1 MPEESNFL
9 GILLA
14 IFRAQSD
21 VCTTKT
27 KEVHTM
33 KLTFNVTKEN
43 KKAFAKAIGAIT
55 GEKAVY
61 QFTPTYAFQIG
72 DLTVNRDATLTAT
85 DDKDLRSLL
94 EALKAQGYELLETEG
109 ALEDKPLKEAPAADE
124 KPEALEEAPKLTV
137 SLPLTAANVGTL
149 TNILSSKGD
158 LIRHALGVTDLRINV
173 TEDKIEFPWFI
184 RELTADET
192 QAYTTF
198 LSLLCKFS
206 KELKHASSR
215 PVETDNEK
223 YAFRCFLLRLGF
235 IGPDYKEAR
244 KILLQNLT
252 GNSAFRNGAPVKVES
267 TEAQKQEASE

>member
-1 MPEESNFL
+1 
-9 GILLA
+9 
-14 IFRAQSD
+14 
-21 VCTTKT
+21 
-27 KEVHTM
+27 M

-43 KKAFAKAIGAIT
+43 KKAFAQAISQII

-72 DLTVNRDATLTAT
+72 DLTVNRDATLTAP
-85 DDKDLRSLL
+85 DDKDLGSLL
-94 EALKAQGYELLETEG
+94 EALKAQGYELLENEG
-109 ALEDKPLKEAPAADE
+109 APEDQPQEKAPAADE
-124 KPEALEEAPKLTV
+124 KSEALEEAPKLTV

-173 TEDKIEFPWFI
+173 TEDKVEFPWFT
-184 RELTADET
+184 RELTAEET

-235 IGPDYKEAR
+235 IGPEYKEAR

-252 GNSAFRNGAPVKVES
+252 GSAAFRNGAPAK
-267 TEAQKQEASE
+267 EAKA

>member
-1 MPEESNFL
+1 
-9 GILLA
+9 
-14 IFRAQSD
+14 
-21 VCTTKT
+21 
-27 KEVHTM
+27 M

-43 KKAFAKAIGAIT
+43 KKAFSKAISGIT

-72 DLTVNRDATLTAT
+72 DLTVNRDATLTAP
-85 DDKDLRSLL
+85 DDKDLGSLL
-94 EALKAQGYELLETEG
+94 DALKAQGYELLKTEG
-109 ALEDKPLKEAPAADE
+109 APEKTADPEAPAQPETTTQDETPAAAEKTKAD
-124 KPEALEEAPKLTV
+124 EEAPELTV

-158 LIRHALGVTDLRINV
+158 LIRHALRVTDLRINV
-173 TEDKIEFPWFI
+173 TEDKIEFPWFT
-184 RELTADET
+184 RELTADEAK
-192 QAYTTF
+192 AYTTF

-206 KELKHASSR
+206 KKLKRASSR

-235 IGPDYKEAR
+235 IGPEYKEAR

-252 GNSAFRNGAPVKVES
+252 GSAAFRNGAPAK
-267 TEAQKQEASE
+267 EAKA

>member
-1 MPEESNFL
+1 
-9 GILLA
+9 
-14 IFRAQSD
+14 
-21 VCTTKT
+21 
-27 KEVHTM
+27 M